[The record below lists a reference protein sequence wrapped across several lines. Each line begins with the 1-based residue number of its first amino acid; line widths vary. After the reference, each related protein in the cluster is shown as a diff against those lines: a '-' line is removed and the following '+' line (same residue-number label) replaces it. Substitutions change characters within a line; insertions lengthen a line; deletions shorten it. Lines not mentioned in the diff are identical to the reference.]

1 MGSRHR
7 HSSTLAS
14 TLKSPAALQRLR
26 DQPLATYA
34 EPYPDN
40 DAQRYAVPRTYLRCG
55 TGDGEDPV
63 VTALRTENRWLFHE
77 ISNVDHLGI
86 HFAPEAVAVTSPS

>member
-55 TGDGEDPV
+55 TGDGEEPV
-63 VTALRTENRWLFHE
+63 VTALRTESRWLSSTKSAAWT
-77 ISNVDHLGI
+77 I
-86 HFAPEAVAVTSPS
+86 